1 MSPDFQLLFESAPG
15 LYLVLTPE
23 LAIVAASD
31 AYLRA
36 TLTRR
41 ADVIGRRLFDVFPD
55 NPADPQASG
64 VSNLRASLNRVLRE
78 QVSDTMAVQKYDIR
92 RPESEGGGFEER
104 FWSPVNTPVLDA
116 GGQLRY
122 IIHKVEDVTEFVR
135 LKQEAARGRL
145 VDELQARAQDMEA
158 EVYLRAQQIQSLN
171 RDLMKAKE
179 AAEEASRLK
188 TDFFS
193 NVSHELRTPLA
204 LILGPVR
211 RILAAGT
218 APERERADLEMVERN
233 AVLLLKHVNDLL
245 DVSKLESG
253 RMKPEY
259 ADVDLDRL
267 VRFATSHFDSVA
279 LERGIRLSVDCAPG
293 LMVQADH
300 EHLMRVL
307 LNLLSNA
314 CKFTPAGGAVA
325 VQLRVEQAVAT
336 LTVADTG
343 PGVPPHLRDAVFE
356 RFRQVEGG
364 ASRRYGGTGLG
375 LAIVRELVELH
386 GGRVDLTDTPGGG
399 ATFTVRVPLH
409 APAGAQVKAGDFEL
423 NGELARHA
431 MAEFDLRTAQQT
443 DAGGPAG
450 AALILV
456 VEDNQDMN
464 DFLVHALS
472 RDYRVERAYDGEEGL
487 AKAVELHPDLI
498 LSDLMMPRMSG
509 DRMVEAIRRHPE
521 LDDTPI
527 VLLTA
532 KASDDV
538 RVKMLTSGVQ
548 DYINKPF
555 SEQEVRARIG
565 TLVATRRREQAR
577 LRQAYALLQSQ
588 AAVLARTNEE
598 LEQLAFVSSHDLQE
612 PMRLVSAYV
621 DLLRLR
627 IGGLLD
633 VETRAY
639 MQHVLD
645 GAMRMRE
652 LIEGM
657 LDYSS
662 IGRNGDVLLP
672 CDGGEAL
679 ATALG
684 NLEDAI
690 RQSAAVVTHGPL
702 PVVDARPGELTQLLQ
717 HLVSNGIKFN
727 RASEKQVHVSAAR
740 GDDEWIFTVS
750 DNGIGISPAHADR
763 IFQLF
768 QRLHDRAEFPGTG
781 LGLTICRRILEKHGG
796 RLWFESELGA
806 GSSFRF
812 TIPDVARRTELE
824 QLHSLDT
831 VHRG

>member
-1 MSPDFQLLFESAPG
+1 VSPDFQLLFESAPG

-41 ADVIGRRLFDVFPD
+41 EHVVGRPLFEVFPD
-55 NPADPQASG
+55 NPDDPQASG

-78 QVSDTMAVQKYDIR
+78 QVPDTMAVQKYDIR
-92 RPESEGGGFEER
+92 RPQSEGGGFEER
-104 FWSPVNTPVLDA
+104 FWSPVNTPVIDA

-171 RDLMKAKE
+171 KDLIKAKE

-218 APERERADLEMVERN
+218 APARDRADLEMVERN

-253 RMKPEY
+253 RMQPDY

-293 LMVQADH
+293 LKVQADH

-325 VQLRVEQAVAT
+325 VRLRVEQSAAT
-336 LTVADTG
+336 ITVADTG

-356 RFRQVEGG
+356 RFRQAEGG
-364 ASRRYGGTGLG
+364 ANRRYGGTGLG

-386 GGRVDLTDTPGGG
+386 GGRVALTDTPGGG
-399 ATFTVRVPLH
+399 ATFTACVPVR
-409 APAGAQVKAGDFEL
+409 APAGAQVRSGDFEL
-423 NGELARHA
+423 DGELARHA
-431 MAEFDLRTAQQT
+431 TAEFAVRPARQA

-450 AALILV
+450 AALVLV
-456 VEDNQDMN
+456 VEDNRDMN
-464 DFLVHALS
+464 DFLADALS

-487 AKAVELHPDLI
+487 AKAIELHPDLI

-509 DRMVEAIRRHPE
+509 DRMVEAIRRHSE

-555 SEQEVRARIG
+555 SEQEVRARIA

-577 LRQAYALLQSQ
+577 LRQAYALLQAQ
-588 AAVLARTNEE
+588 AAELVRTNEE

-621 DLLRLR
+621 DLLHVR

-633 VETRAY
+633 AETRAY
-639 MQHVLD
+639 MQQVLD

-657 LDYSS
+657 LAFSS
-662 IGRNGDVLLP
+662 IGRTGDVLVP
-672 CDGGEAL
+672 CDGAVAL

-684 NLEDAI
+684 NLEGAI

-717 HLVSNGIKFN
+717 HLVGNGIKFN
-727 RASEKQVHVSAAR
+727 HAGEKRVHVSAER
-740 GDDEWIFTVS
+740 GEDEWIFTVS

-781 LGLTICRRILEKHGG
+781 IGLTICRRILEKHGG
-796 RLWFESELGA
+796 RLWLESEPGA

-812 TIPDVARRTELE
+812 TIPDVTRRTELE
-824 QLHSLDT
+824 RVHSLDT